1 MSFEG
6 DIVNFPI
13 SEVIQIITLGKKT
26 GALSVEGSTEKVC
39 IYFNGG
45 FAAYAHAVT
54 GELSLGHLL
63 VKKGIIKQEQL
74 EAAFFKQREIA
85 EKDDKPHIGTV
96 LLEMGLAPEDDIKFF
111 IELEIQDCIY
121 RAISEDTGSFH
132 FDSEKKLGRDDIMV
146 EIDVEEM
153 ILKGIDRI
161 DQWIKM
167 KKAIGPN
174 ESTFIITADPDR
186 DLDLSIEEWKV
197 ISLIDGNRTFN
208 EILALARLDRFRVS
222 EIIHRMLERDTIA
235 RR

>member
-26 GALSVEGSTEKVC
+26 GALYIEGSTEKVC

-45 FAAYAHAVT
+45 LAAYAHATT
-54 GELSLGHLL
+54 GELSLGNIL
-63 VKKGIIKQEQL
+63 VRRGIIKQEQL

-85 EKDDKPHIGTV
+85 EKDEKLHIGTV
-96 LLEMGLAPEDDIKFF
+96 LLEMGLVPEDDIKFF

-121 RAISEDTGSFH
+121 RAISEDAGNFH
-132 FDSEKKLGRDDIMV
+132 FNSESNLGRNDIIVAVNV
-146 EIDVEEM
+146 EDM

-167 KKAIGPN
+167 KKTIGSN
-174 ESTFIITADPDR
+174 ESVFIVTANPDKG
-186 DLDLSIEEWKV
+186 LDLSIEEWKV
-197 ISLIDGNRTFN
+197 LSLIDGDRTFN

-222 EIIHRMLERDTIA
+222 EIIHDMLERDAIA